1 MTEFKIENDSLKYI
15 SYIII
20 TIIGIILFYF
30 IYKYLTVKHTII
42 L

>member
-15 SYIII
+15 AYIII
-20 TIIGIILFYF
+20 AIIGIILFYL
-30 IYKYLTVKHTII
+30 IYKYLSTEHTII

>member
-1 MTEFKIENDSLKYI
+1 MNVEIKNDTLKYI

-20 TIIGIILFYF
+20 AIIGVIIFYF
-30 IYKYLTVKHTII
+30 IYKYLTQMHTII